1 MLEILLNAYREQIH
15 SLYTSIFYDT
25 DMVFN
30 TLYQEIIDH
39 KGIPFNM
46 YVDPKK
52 EDPYDGKVLTSIE
65 SEPMILDTIA
75 KIVTIMFTANQAV
88 LQAPSL
94 ASHY

>member
-1 MLEILLNAYREQIH
+1 
-15 SLYTSIFYDT
+15 
-25 DMVFN
+25 
-30 TLYQEIIDH
+30 
-39 KGIPFNM
+39 M